1 MTDRRDVIQVFGL
14 LGLIGLI
21 SCTPKSARNLTGAKT
36 MPKIT
41 PNYLEMKAKDLGA
54 SKAFYEKAFGFAF
67 TDYGPDYEAV
77 YAAVE
82 GGPVQIGIAA
92 GEEPVA
98 PMPTFETDDLEA
110 ALAQV
115 KAANGEIVKGIF
127 AYPGGQRFECLD
139 PSGNRL
145 AIYKP
150 GGTL

>member
-1 MTDRRDVIQVFGL
+1 
-14 LGLIGLI
+14 
-21 SCTPKSARNLTGAKT
+21 
-36 MPKIT
+36 MPKII
-41 PNYLEMKAKDLGA
+41 PNYLEMKATDLGA
-54 SKAFYEKAFGFAF
+54 SKTFYEKAFGFAF
-67 TDYGPDYEAV
+67 TDYGPD

-92 GEEPVA
+92 GEEPPA

-115 KAANGEIVKGIF
+115 KAANGQIVKEVF

-150 GGTL
+150 G

>member
-1 MTDRRDVIQVFGL
+1 M
-14 LGLIGLI
+14 
-21 SCTPKSARNLTGAKT
+21 A
-36 MPKIT
+36 KIT
-41 PNYLEMKAKDLGA
+41 PNYLEIKADDLPA

-67 TDYGPDYEAV
+67 TDYGPE

-92 GEEPVA
+92 GEEPPA

-115 KAANGEIVKGIF
+115 KTAGGAIVKGIF
-127 AYPGGQRFECLD
+127 PYPGGRRFECLD

-145 AIYKP
+145 AIYQVA
-150 GGTL
+150 